1 MTVGRGITR
10 RQFARSL
17 LCAGAALAFQ
27 APWRSLAPILF
38 SGSDEADTHLAAAWA
53 QPMLVGAIKPGF
65 WFAQLKYRGGN
76 WDPYPSAAAELM
88 REVVKRTSVEASLV
102 RRELQVL
109 DPKLFHYPFI
119 WIAGRDAFEP
129 FNDEEVDVLRR
140 FLRYGGFLCADDA
153 GGYTGFGFD
162 EAFRFLME
170 RVFPD
175 RPLVRL
181 PSDHALFRSYY
192 LLPSVGGRRLVSPF
206 LEGIVLGDFTPVIYC
221 RNDLGGAW
229 FRDPMGN
236 WSYPCVPGGEA
247 QRLEAFKLGINLVM
261 YALATDYKKD
271 QIHEPFIR
279 KRIGWRS
286 QQGAHDVG

>member
-1 MTVGRGITR
+1 VTVQRGITR
-10 RQFARSL
+10 RQFSRGV

-27 APWRSLAPILF
+27 ARLGRLASFL
-38 SGSDEADTHLAAAWA
+38 SSWSDEAESHVAAAWA
-53 QPMLVGAIKPGF
+53 QSMLVAPIKPGF

-76 WDPYPSAAAELM
+76 WDPYPPAAAELM
-88 REVVKRTSVEASLV
+88 REVLKRTSVEASLV
-102 RRELQVL
+102 RRDLELL

-119 WIAGRDAFEP
+119 WITGRDAFDP
-129 FNDEEVDVLRR
+129 FSDEEVDVLRR

-162 EAFRFLME
+162 EAFRNLME

-175 RPLVRL
+175 RPLERL
-181 PSDHALFRSYY
+181 SSDHALFRSYY

-206 LEGIVLGDFTPVIYC
+206 LEGIVLGDFTPVVYC

-229 FRDPMGN
+229 ARDPMGN

-247 QRLEAFKLGINLVM
+247 QRLEAFKLGINLVT

-271 QIHEPFIR
+271 EIHEPFIR
-279 KRIGWRS
+279 KRIG
-286 QQGAHDVG
+286 